1 MCLEAAGAGWLGLVW
16 HRANKLMRNLTG
28 TPRHIADVTAQAQV
42 FDFLNTKLDKCY
54 AEMEK
59 YQVHIGKLMQELA
72 AAHDL
77 RDRDVAAMEKR
88 KNDELAQLR
97 RDLKHM
103 EDEMERVME
112 FKLHREQ
119 LLADFAALQTQ
130 LAAEQERFAAEKYE
144 LERKNIAERQ
154 HIKNTMYNRMLATKE
169 EIIRE
174 MVNGVDDTVRRTMA
188 ENEHMVTELTY
199 QSAKAEELMAENDKL
214 KHANRGLTSAKMLL
228 EQQIAQLIQRTHRL
242 QRVVRAEQQ
251 DAATLRA
258 KLLGSGALVRPGSA
272 ATHTSGSGSRPGSSS
287 GKPAAAATAAPGSP
301 GQSAESSAAAKSPV
315 VLRHKQLAALAQE
328 QSRRIVQLEDQL
340 AATMGDMQR
349 REEQVD
355 DVVAFLLQAMED
367 IKSDAA
373 AREQLPAGDA
383 VMPALLSSPELRGA
397 AVDTLMRKLHLF
409 QERAVV
415 AASRMP
421 SVAAS
426 LADNPGSLAD
436 ASAPGMQLGGAPSAS
451 SLPPLLESITAGIG
465 APSSVMGSRAP
476 MPTPIKRR
484 GHGPKV
490 ISAQQDSPWGAS
502 SLSRASPHTSLT
514 RTPGQRGRVP

>member
-1 MCLEAAGAGWLGLVW
+1 MAASGEAKHADT
-16 HRANKLMRNLTG
+16 LTC
-28 TPRHIADVTAQAQV
+28 TDTLRHIPLVIIQAQV

-119 LLADFAALQTQ
+119 LLADFASLQTQ
-130 LAAEQERFAAEKYE
+130 LAEEQERFAAEKYE

-214 KHANRGLTSAKMLL
+214 KRANRGLTSAKMLL

-258 KLLGSGALVRPGSA
+258 KLLGSGTLVRPGSA

-287 GKPAAAATAAPGSP
+287 GKPAAAAGPAAPGSP
-301 GQSAESSAAAKSPV
+301 EQLGESGAAAKSPV
-315 VLRHKQLAALAQE
+315 AVRHKQLAALAQE
-328 QSRRIVQLEDQL
+328 QGRRIAELEDQL

-373 AREQLPAGDA
+373 AREQLPAAGDA
-383 VMPALLSSPELRGA
+383 VMPALLSSPELRAA

-415 AASRMP
+415 AASRAP

-426 LADNPGSLAD
+426 MADNPGSLAD
-436 ASAPGMQLGGAPSAS
+436 ASTPGMQLGGVPSAS
-451 SLPPLLESITAGIG
+451 SLPPLLESITAGVG
-465 APSSVMGSRAP
+465 ASSSVMGSRAP
-476 MPTPIKRR
+476 MLTPIKRR

-490 ISAQQDSPWGAS
+490 ISAHQDSPWGAS

-514 RTPGQRGRVP
+514 RTPGQRGRMS